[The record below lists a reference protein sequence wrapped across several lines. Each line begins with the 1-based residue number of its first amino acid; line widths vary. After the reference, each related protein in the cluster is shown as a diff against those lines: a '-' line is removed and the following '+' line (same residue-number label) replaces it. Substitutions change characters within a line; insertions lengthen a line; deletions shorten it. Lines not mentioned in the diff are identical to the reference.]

1 MNKYFSEI
9 DRLIKANN
17 ISCLHMIQLIYKD
30 FNSQIE
36 KNMDF
41 SISEKLS
48 NLDLMIKLDSFKELE
63 NMVEALRTYP
73 NFAFKRFFVDCN
85 DTLNLEDIFNL
96 SQARLVIDE
105 DNEYSYK
112 PYHFVSYTKFLQ
124 DTNFNEERLYL
135 FMQRNVYWF
144 QEILTSIEKPFTMFQ
159 DSEYEMTISLVKWRT
174 EVYKHGFNGRNV
186 SPLHYMM
193 YRLASPYMAELAVV
207 NDIFYMKQTN
217 EPAVI
222 ISFKKQPEKEEVS
235 LEEAQ
240 NRLNYIKEFK
250 TFYNKQIMPVY

>member
-1 MNKYFSEI
+1 MNKYFTEI
-9 DRLIKANN
+9 DRLLKKNN

-30 FNSQIE
+30 LNSQVD
-36 KNMDF
+36 KNLDF
-41 SISEKLS
+41 SASEKLS

-63 NMVEALRTYP
+63 NMIEALRTYQ
-73 NFAFKRFFVDCN
+73 NFAFKRFFVDCKDN
-85 DTLNLEDIFNL
+85 LDLEDIFKL
-96 SQARLVIDE
+96 SQARLVIDK

-144 QEILTSIEKPFTMFQ
+144 LETLTSIDQPFTMFQ
-159 DSEYEMTISLVKWRT
+159 DCDFEMTISPVKWRT
-174 EVYKHGFNGRNV
+174 EIYKHGFNGRNV
-186 SPLHYMM
+186 SPLHYLM
-193 YRLASPYMAELAVV
+193 YRLTSPYLAEISVV

-222 ISFKKQPEKEEVS
+222 ISYRKQPEKEEIT
-235 LEEAQ
+235 LIEAEE
-240 NRLNYIKEFK
+240 RLKYIKSLKPF
-250 TFYNKQIMPVY
+250 FNLQMIC